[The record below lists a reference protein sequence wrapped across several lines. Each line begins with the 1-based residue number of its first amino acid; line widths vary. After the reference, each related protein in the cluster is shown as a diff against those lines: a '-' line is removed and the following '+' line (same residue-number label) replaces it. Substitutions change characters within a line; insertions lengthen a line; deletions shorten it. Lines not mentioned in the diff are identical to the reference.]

1 MHTKFPSCSPT
12 PEGLG
17 MLLIH
22 WDHLQRSRE
31 AHGGSGVAR
40 SGVTSTQENGTGGSR
55 PRERA
60 VRRV

>member
-1 MHTKFPSCSPT
+1 MYTKFPSCSPT

-31 AHGGSGVAR
+31 AGRGLESPVHKRMEQVGAGPGK
-40 SGVTSTQENGTGGSR
+40 GL
-55 PRERA
+55 
-60 VRRV
+60 